1 MGYQR
6 EFLNRYRPNRD
17 TYLSRPQMAHLLE
30 AGHTPFDA
38 RPAGTYARAILDR
51 LLIDLSWASSRLEGN
66 TYNRLDTQRLIEFG
80 QAAVGKP
87 AQETQMILNHK
98 AAIEMLIDGGTG
110 FNRFTIMNLHALLSD
125 NLLADPAAGGR
136 LRRREAGISGTVY
149 MPLAVPQQLEDA
161 FNMILAKLTQIENPF
176 EQAFFGM
183 VHLPY
188 LQPFEDVNKRV
199 SRLAANIPLIRE
211 NLCPLSFVDM
221 SERAY
226 IDGTLGVYELN
237 QVELLRDVFI
247 WAYERSCQRYLAI
260 RQSIGEPDAL
270 RMKYR
275 EAIQTTM
282 QALVRSNVKGTLAQ
296 IRNHAK
302 NLVAKTDLSAFVDTI
317 AQDLDHLHEG
327 NLVRYRLT
335 LADFGKW
342 KFKRRVKA

>member
-1 MGYQR
+1 
-6 EFLNRYRPNRD
+6 
-17 TYLSRPQMAHLLE
+17 
-30 AGHTPFDA
+30 
-38 RPAGTYARAILDR
+38 
-51 LLIDLSWASSRLEGN
+51 
-66 TYNRLDTQRLIEFG
+66 
-80 QAAVGKP
+80 
-87 AQETQMILNHK
+87 
-98 AAIEMLIDGGTG
+98 
-110 FNRFTIMNLHALLSD
+110 
-125 NLLADPAAGGR
+125 
-136 LRRREAGISGTVY
+136 

-161 FNMILAKLTQIENPF
+161 FDMILAKLAQIENPF

-260 RQSIGEPDAL
+260 RQSLGEPDAL

-275 EAIQTTM
+275 AAIQDTVQT
-282 QALVRSNVKGTLAQ
+282 LVRSNVKGTLVQ

-302 NLVAKTDLSAFVDTI
+302 NLVAQTDLSAFVDTI
-317 AQDLDHLHEG
+317 AQDLGHLHEG

-335 LADFGKW
+335 LGEFNKW
-342 KFKRRVKA
+342 KFKRQMKA

>member
-1 MGYQR
+1 
-6 EFLNRYRPNRD
+6 
-17 TYLSRPQMAHLLE
+17 
-30 AGHTPFDA
+30 
-38 RPAGTYARAILDR
+38 
-51 LLIDLSWASSRLEGN
+51 
-66 TYNRLDTQRLIEFG
+66 
-80 QAAVGKP
+80 
-87 AQETQMILNHK
+87 
-98 AAIEMLIDGGTG
+98 
-110 FNRFTIMNLHALLSD
+110 
-125 NLLADPAAGGR
+125 
-136 LRRREAGISGTVY
+136 

-161 FNMILAKLTQIENPF
+161 FDMILAKLAQIENPF

-260 RQSIGEPDAL
+260 RQSLGEPDAL

-275 EAIQTTM
+275 AAIQDTVQT
-282 QALVRSNVKGTLAQ
+282 LVRSNVKGTLVQ

-302 NLVAKTDLSAFVDTI
+302 NLVAQTDLSAFVDTI

-335 LADFGKW
+335 LGEFTKW
-342 KFKRRVKA
+342 KFKRQMKA